1 MKVNMYINS
10 PATSSI
16 VSFAFDGRMC
26 KYRPW
31 KTFPSSSLKAFT
43 ACSGMTNVTNPMP
56 VGLLVVLSRGKYV
69 SVRGPYFSNKVCK
82 SSSEQVYVKFRRKS
96 LPDYN
101 YNKIKY
107 NCVKRIWLSFNKWL
121 SPVIQS
127 MVSVIGS
134 SSFMYPM
141 NTSGKG
147 EILEFVG
154 LLLVFLW
161 GWNSPS
167 PHRNLKVWLI
177 TVFSKDNLIHESGP
191 PWGNMATSLE

>member
-1 MKVNMYINS
+1 MYINS
-10 PATSSI
+10 PSTPSF

-43 ACSGMTNVTNPMP
+43 ACSGMTNVTNPIP

-69 SVRGPYFSNKVCK
+69 SVRGPYFSNKDCK

-101 YNKIKY
+101 HNKIKY
-107 NCVKRIWLSFNKWL
+107 ICIKKIWLSFNEWL
-121 SPVIQS
+121 SPVIQCNREFLIL
-127 MVSVIGS
+127 VSL
-134 SSFMYPM
+134 
-141 NTSGKG
+141 NTSGRC
-147 EILEFVG
+147 ETLEFVG

-167 PHRNLKVWLI
+167 SQWNLKVRLI
-177 TVFSKDNLIHESGP
+177 TGFSKENWMREWTTMRKYGHHSRVT
-191 PWGNMATSLE
+191 ATC

>member
-1 MKVNMYINS
+1 MYINS
-10 PATSSI
+10 PATSSF

-31 KTFPSSSLKAFT
+31 NTFPSSSLKAFT

-69 SVRGPYFSNKVCK
+69 SVRGPYFSNKNCK
-82 SSSEQVYVKFRRKS
+82 SSSEHVYVRFRRKS

-101 YNKIKY
+101 HNKIKY
-107 NCVKRIWLSFNKWL
+107 ICIQKIWLSFNKWL
-121 SPVIQS
+121 SPVIQCNKEFLIL
-127 MVSVIGS
+127 VSL
-134 SSFMYPM
+134 
-141 NTSGKG
+141 NTSGRG

-161 GWNSPS
+161 GWSSP
-167 PHRNLKVWLI
+167 KF
-177 TVFSKDNLIHESGP
+177 T
-191 PWGNMATSLE
+191 

>member
-1 MKVNMYINS
+1 
-10 PATSSI
+10 
-16 VSFAFDGRMC
+16 MC

-31 KTFPSSSLKAFT
+31 KTFPSSSLKALT
-43 ACSGMTNVTNPMP
+43 ACSGMTNVTNPIP

-69 SVRGPYFSNKVCK
+69 SVRGPYFSNKDCK
-82 SSSEQVYVKFRRKS
+82 SSSEHVYVKFRRKS

-107 NCVKRIWLSFNKWL
+107 SCVKKIWLSFNEWL
-121 SPVIQS
+121 SPVIQCNREFLIL
-127 MVSVIGS
+127 VSLIA
-134 SSFMYPM
+134 
-141 NTSGKG
+141 SGRG

-167 PHRNLKVWLI
+167 PHRNLKVRQI
-177 TVFSKDNLIHESGP
+177 TVYSKENLMHESGP
-191 PWGNMATSLE
+191 PWRNMATSLE